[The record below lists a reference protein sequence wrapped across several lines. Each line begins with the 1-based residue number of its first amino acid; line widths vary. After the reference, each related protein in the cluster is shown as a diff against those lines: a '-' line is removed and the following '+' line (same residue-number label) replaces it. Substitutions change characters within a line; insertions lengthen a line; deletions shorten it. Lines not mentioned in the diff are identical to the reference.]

1 MARTKFYH
9 ADEVAKLLN
18 CTTSEVY
25 ALLKD
30 GTLSGYKKRRLWLIN
45 MDQPYLNNVKPVQS
59 EISQKTKVETK
70 SNISYRYVR
79 DTEHYEVL
87 YKEIMSVKKS
97 LEIATADFKGVRLHD
112 RSMTEILNDLAK
124 KGKDVTVI
132 FMKMNSRAQ
141 SDQEEE
147 DEIAFNHINCL
158 RNHMKLFIF
167 DRKKVYIGSA
177 NLTSAAIGNRTG
189 TKKMPNFEA
198 GLLTDDP
205 EIVKQASDHFANV
218 LSENICK
225 GCKIQSCEYRHL
237 Q

>member
-1 MARTKFYH
+1 MARTKYYH
-9 ADEVAKLLN
+9 ADEVAKLLK

-30 GTLSGYKKRRLWLIN
+30 GTLCGYKNRGHWLID
-45 MDQPYLNNVKPVQS
+45 MEQPYL
-59 EISQKTKVETK
+59 SQFKAVPKVVPEKAK
-70 SNISYRYVR
+70 SVAKAPISYKYVR
-79 DTEHYEVL
+79 DSEHYEVL
-87 YKEIMSVKKS
+87 YKEIISVKQS
-97 LEIATADFKGVRLHD
+97 LYIATADFKGVRLHD
-112 RSMTEILNDLAK
+112 KSMTEILNALAK

-132 FMKMNSRAQ
+132 FMKMNGRAQ

-147 DEIAFNHINCL
+147 DEIAFKYINCL

-167 DRKKVYIGSA
+167 DERKVYIGSA

-189 TKKMPNFEA
+189 SKKMPNFEA
-198 GLLTDDP
+198 GILTDDP
-205 EIVKQASDHFANV
+205 VIVKQALDHFTTV

-225 GCKIQSCEYRHL
+225 GCKIRDCGYSHL

>member
-1 MARTKFYH
+1 MARTKYYH

-30 GTLSGYKKRRLWLIN
+30 GTLCGYKNRGHWLID
-45 MDQPYLNNVKPVQS
+45 MEQPYLNRLKPVQKNIAKKS
-59 EISQKTKVETK
+59 IAVTK
-70 SNISYRYVR
+70 SNNSYKYVK
-79 DTEHYEVL
+79 DSEHYEVL
-87 YKEIMSVKKS
+87 YNEIIGVKES
-97 LEIATADFKGVRLHD
+97 LYIATADFKGVRLHD
-112 RSMTEILNDLAK
+112 KSMTEILNNLAK

-132 FMKMNSRAQ
+132 FMKINGRAQ

-147 DEIAFNHINCL
+147 SEIVFKHINCL

-167 DRKKVYIGSA
+167 DKRKVYIGSA

-189 TKKMPNFEA
+189 AKKMPNFEA

-205 EIVKQASDHFANV
+205 EIVKQALDHFTTV
-218 LSENICK
+218 LSEGICK
-225 GCKIQSCEYRHL
+225 GCKRQDCDYNHL

>member
-25 ALLKD
+25 SLLKD
-30 GTLSGYKKRRLWLIN
+30 GILSGYKNRRHWLID
-45 MDQPYLNNVKPVQS
+45 MDQPYLNRVKPVQTVIT
-59 EISQKTKVETK
+59 EQAKVEAK
-70 SNISYRYVR
+70 STVSYRYVR
-79 DTEHYEVL
+79 DSEHYEVL
-87 YKEIMSVKKS
+87 YKEIMAVKKS
-97 LEIATADFKGVRLHD
+97 LFIATADFKGVRMHD

-124 KGKDVTVI
+124 HGKEVTVI

-147 DEIAFNHINCL
+147 DEIVFKHINCL

-167 DRKKVYIGSA
+167 DNKKVYIGSA

-189 TKKMPNFEA
+189 NKKMPNFEA
-198 GLLTDDP
+198 GLLTNDP
-205 EIVKQASDHFANV
+205 VIVKQALDHFTTV

-225 GCKIQSCEYRHL
+225 GCKIQSCGFRHL